1 MSINIHC
8 TGHKDVVQYEYSY
21 VSRWAS
27 RWKAYG
33 RCLDTGARTYEDRNL
48 GVVYD
53 VVADTT
59 EERASNGV
67 QTSRTHHDQMSFL
80 CLGHTDDA
88 LAGVL
93 AGGLTAHLVLRLPQ
107 RYTHTHNVAGIRK
120 VDRGLHYNLQCET
133 VTSNFSRTV
142 RDTAK
147 VTIDY

>member
-53 VVADTT
+53 VVADAA

-67 QTSRTHHDQMSFL
+67 QTARTHHDQMSFL
-80 CLGHTDDA
+80 CLRYVDDA

-93 AGGLTAHLVLRLPQ
+93 ARRLTAHLVPYLHQ
-107 RYTHTHNVAGIRK
+107 SHTHK
-120 VDRGLHYNLQCET
+120 HT
-133 VTSNFSRTV
+133 H
-142 RDTAK
+142 
-147 VTIDY
+147 